1 MNSNYKYIFHK
12 CSLACSFALEKLS
25 THMQTH
31 ILDPSHFPSLIPVTA
46 LLSFARE
53 RERERER
60 EIQDTVSVWTEQLK
74 ETNSRSQK
82 NGAFNNVVLLFSQC
96 NKRTY
101 IIILSNTVPKKAALV
116 YCSPLPG
123 LCLLKCKDC
132 QVVWNL
138 A

>member
-60 EIQDTVSVWTEQLK
+60 ERDPRHSVSLDRTTQRDKFKISKEWCIQ
-74 ETNSRSQK
+74 
-82 NGAFNNVVLLFSQC
+82 QC
-96 NKRTY
+96 CAV
-101 IIILSNTVPKKAALV
+101 ILPV
-116 YCSPLPG
+116 
-123 LCLLKCKDC
+123 
-132 QVVWNL
+132 
-138 A
+138 